1 MITRV
6 RALLC
11 AASSALS
18 LAAVSSAL
26 ADPLGTPAMT
36 PPLSANPNPVSADGG
51 PLGKIYVTG
60 AFTGLGMVQT
70 DPVPGDHDAIGD
82 ASNAQVF
89 IQTTSG
95 PVQFFVE
102 AGGYSFPILGTPYT
116 HFGPTTVNT
125 YSAVPVAFVKFQPT
139 AEVSIQVGKLPT
151 LIGAEY
157 AFTFQNMNIE
167 RGLLWNQ
174 EPVVSDGVQVNFT
187 KGKVTA
193 SASLNDGFYSGRY
206 NWLSG
211 LFTYALSTKDSFT
224 VAGGG
229 SLSSYDRSSP
239 TTPLLQNNGA
249 ILNLIWTHT
258 EGPWVVTPY
267 FQYTRAYRVMAGGV
281 QYAGADTWSGAV
293 LAKYNF
299 NSQFSLAGRV
309 EYLASTSSSCPP
321 DTETCAQSNLL
332 YGPGSRALSLTLTP
346 TWQKGVFFVR
356 AEGSYVD
363 VMDAADGAAFGA
375 TGNTHSQFRAAV
387 ETGILF

>member
-1 MITRV
+1 MITRF

-11 AASSALS
+11 ASALGV
-18 LAAVSSAL
+18 AAVSPVL
-26 ADPLGTPAMT
+26 ADPLATPAMT
-36 PPLSANPNPVSADGG
+36 PPLAANPSPAGSDAGS
-51 PLGKIYVTG
+51 LGKIYLTG
-60 AFTGLGMVQT
+60 AISGFGMVQT
-70 DPVPGDHDAIGD
+70 DPVPGDHDGNID
-82 ASNAQVF
+82 ATNAQIF
-89 IQTTSG
+89 IQTTAG
-95 PVQFFVE
+95 PVQFFAE
-102 AGGYSFPILGTPYT
+102 LGGYSFPVLGTPYT
-116 HFGPTTVNT
+116 HIGPTTVNT

-139 AEVSIQVGKLPT
+139 PELSIQVGKLPT

-211 LFTYALSTKDSFT
+211 LFTYALSAKDSFT

-229 SLSSYDRSSP
+229 ALSSYDRASP

-249 ILNLIWTHT
+249 ILDLMWTHT
-258 EGPWVVTPY
+258 EGPWMVTPY
-267 FQYTRAYRVMAGGV
+267 FQYTRAYRVNAGGL
-281 QYAGADTWSGAV
+281 QYAGANTWSGAV
-293 LAKYNF
+293 LAKYSF
-299 NSQFSLAGRV
+299 NARFSIAGRV
-309 EYLASTSSSCPP
+309 EYIASESASCP
-321 DTETCAQSNLL
+321 TESDACVQSNLL
-332 YGPGSRALSLTLTP
+332 YGPGSRALSLTVTP

-363 VMDAADGAAFGA
+363 VMHAADGASFGQ
-375 TGNTHSQFRAAV
+375 TGDTHSQFRAAL